1 MAMVK
6 AKPGDTAESLIK
18 RFTRKVFDEGI
29 IDEVKKRK
37 FYQKPSEIK
46 KEREKEIKKRIRR
59 QR

>member
-1 MAMVK
+1 MVK